1 MKKTICTC
9 DRCGRQIYCD
19 EKTMA
24 ESKKLP
30 QIFSGIIHHGL
41 YGGNEVELCYPCRK
55 ELYKWMYGREFVV

>member
-9 DRCGRQIYCD
+9 DRCGKQIYCD

-30 QIFSGIIHHGL
+30 QIFSGIIYHGL
-41 YGGNEVELCYPCRK
+41 YGESEVELCYPCRK
-55 ELYKWMYGREFVV
+55 ELYRWMYGREFIV